1 MLVGFHLISVANT
14 FPFLQFSLG
23 FNNWTCLAWL
33 LHHKKKKKK
42 HDFTFMETWFD
53 NKLGIRQTVPQAENN
68 TAHLS
73 HTCFFWVFLDITWKL
88 ISLLQKQCLH
98 PFMPDVVL
106 HVKQVKWR
114 EAVNKKCTSATPLAF
129 QTKRLGG
136 CTLPQGEKEI
146 AERIGSTG
154 NNKKL
159 TVPVC

>member
-33 LHHKKKKKK
+33 LHHKKRKKNMTSLLWR
-42 HDFTFMETWFD
+42 HDLTTSLGLNRPSHKQRTTQPTWVTLVF
-53 NKLGIRQTVPQAENN
+53 L
-68 TAHLS
+68 
-73 HTCFFWVFLDITWKL
+73 VFLDITWKL
-88 ISLLQKQCLH
+88 VSLLQKQCLH

-129 QTKRLGG
+129 QTERLRG
-136 CTLPQGEKEI
+136 CTLPQGEKDI

-159 TVPVC
+159 TVLVR